1 MVMLGV
7 NPSQLEMI
15 SYGKERPAVEG
26 TGPAVW
32 AKNRRDDF
40 RVIAR

>member
-1 MVMLGV
+1 MLGV
-7 NPSQLEMI
+7 NPDQMEMI
-15 SYGKERPAVEG
+15 CFGKGRPAVEG

-40 RVIAR
+40 RVIAK